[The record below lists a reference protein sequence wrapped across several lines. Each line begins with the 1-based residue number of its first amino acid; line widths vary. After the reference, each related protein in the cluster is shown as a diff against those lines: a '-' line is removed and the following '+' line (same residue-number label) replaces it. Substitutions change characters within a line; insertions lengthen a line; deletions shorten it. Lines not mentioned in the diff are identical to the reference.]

1 MLPNLLSLHLTV
13 LTCTM
18 HALSGPLGC
27 TLMVR
32 ECSGLVH
39 PEQSSPHHH
48 HAKFGGFETLYDIV
62 WAYVGDP
69 KLKGLLMPPSWVWR
83 LVNHWEPI
91 PPLTMP
97 ILWSLCQTVSTLVGI
112 PRSLTLEFGA
122 WWTPWKLFI
131 YPVWSPCKILWL
143 YVWVPAWS
151 THKNFPPLLAYH
163 DKFALSRS
171 NGMST
176 HRVSIQRFGLLWIYL
191 SSSVKVLW
199 HLSLFSTNAET
210 LVEKCKFSD
219 LTCN

>member
-18 HALSGPLGC
+18 HALSGPLGS

-112 PRSLTLEFGA
+112 PRSLTLFGRLAKFCGSTCESQRGQHIKTSLPCWLTMTNLLYLGQTVWAYTEFPSKDLG
-122 WWTPWKLFI
+122 
-131 YPVWSPCKILWL
+131 SSE
-143 YVWVPAWS
+143 S
-151 THKNFPPLLAYH
+151 TFQVQ
-163 DKFALSRS
+163 SRS
-171 NGMST
+171 YDIFHCFQQMLRRRS
-176 HRVSIQRFGLLWIYL
+176 R
-191 SSSVKVLW
+191 
-199 HLSLFSTNAET
+199 NANFLT
-210 LVEKCKFSD
+210 SPVINVCVE
-219 LTCN
+219 CNTTGIL